1 MIGGYFITIL
11 ITILIYAILAHSL
24 NIITGHAGQISLGH
38 AAFFGIG
45 AYTSALLYTE
55 AGLSFWVSVP
65 LATAAAGIVGALLG
79 IPCLRVRDDFLAI
92 TTMGINF
99 VVEAVFLYIPFFG
112 GAMGIGGMNLP
123 GWFGREMTKPE
134 YFVLIVAVFA
144 LLLLLDRKL
153 GRSWIGLAW
162 ASIREDEQAAES
174 MGVDVVR
181 FKVLAFILGSAIAGL
196 AGGFYAHFLTF
207 IMPQNFGF
215 PLSIMILSM
224 VVFGGIG
231 TRWGPLLG
239 AVILGIL
246 PEVSRPD
253 HGVPDFSLRGS
264 AHVHDAVPARG
275 ASGLRVRTGS
285 RLPASRFQ
293 TVSSRIMPMPFL
305 EITAIGKE
313 FDGLRALDGVTFT
326 ASPARSSG
334 SSGQTGPGRR
344 PSSTSSRG
352 SSRPSAGDILFEGKS
367 ILRLKP
373 HQISRI
379 GIGRTFQIVRPFPNL
394 DVETNVLVALGQR
407 FYPSLLHSVQ
417 AVRRP
422 EILEEARAIIEES
435 RHPPLRPESGR
446 EFAPGD

>member
-1 MIGGYFITIL
+1 MVKSAFMISGYFITIL
-11 ITILIYAILAHSL
+11 ITITIYAILAHSL

-45 AYTSALLYTE
+45 AYTSALLYAE
-55 AGLSFWVSVP
+55 AGLPFWVSVP
-65 LATAAAGIVGALLG
+65 LAAVTAGIIGAILG

-112 GAMGIGGMNLP
+112 GAMGIGGINLP

-134 YFVLIVAVFA
+134 YFLLILAALV

-162 ASIREDEQAAES
+162 ASIREDEQAAEA

-239 AVILGIL
+239 AVILGVL
-246 PEVSRPD
+246 PEISRPIMEY
-253 HGVPDFSLRGS
+253 
-264 AHVHDAVPARG
+264 
-275 ASGLRVRTGS
+275 RTFVYGI
-285 RLPASRFQ
+285 LLMVMMRFQ
-293 TVSSRIMPMPFL
+293 P
-305 EITAIGKE
+305 
-313 FDGLRALDGVTFT
+313 DGLLG
-326 ASPARSSG
+326 SG
-334 SSGQTGPGRR
+334 SILGTTFRRVVTR
-344 PSSTSSRG
+344 PS
-352 SSRPSAGDILFEGKS
+352 D
-367 ILRLKP
+367 
-373 HQISRI
+373 
-379 GIGRTFQIVRPFPNL
+379 
-394 DVETNVLVALGQR
+394 
-407 FYPSLLHSVQ
+407 
-417 AVRRP
+417 
-422 EILEEARAIIEES
+422 
-435 RHPPLRPESGR
+435 
-446 EFAPGD
+446 PG